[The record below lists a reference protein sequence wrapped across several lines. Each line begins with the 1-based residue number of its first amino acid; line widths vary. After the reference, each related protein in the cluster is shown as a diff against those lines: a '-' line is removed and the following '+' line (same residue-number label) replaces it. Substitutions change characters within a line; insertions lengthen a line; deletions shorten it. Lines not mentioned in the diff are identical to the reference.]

1 MIFFKKGAFLRQAA
15 DRFPYRDPQRSELR
29 GACPGCGGPLYAGEP
44 ADPGAV
50 CPRCARRNREIE
62 EDAMT
67 LQEMGAAYR
76 DQARV
81 LHRRIRELEQL
92 RARTEESEERIR
104 LTGRIDLLQSIW
116 RETREL
122 SVLLERYY
130 ERGYRRNER
139 YTL

>member
-1 MIFFKKGAFLRQAA
+1 MK
-15 DRFPYRDPQRSELR
+15 
-29 GACPGCGGPLYAGEP
+29 
-44 ADPGAV
+44 
-50 CPRCARRNREIE
+50 N
-62 EDAMT
+62 
-67 LQEMGAAYR
+67 
-76 DQARV
+76 
-81 LHRRIRELEQL
+81 RIRLLCAPSDREALGPVLEQL